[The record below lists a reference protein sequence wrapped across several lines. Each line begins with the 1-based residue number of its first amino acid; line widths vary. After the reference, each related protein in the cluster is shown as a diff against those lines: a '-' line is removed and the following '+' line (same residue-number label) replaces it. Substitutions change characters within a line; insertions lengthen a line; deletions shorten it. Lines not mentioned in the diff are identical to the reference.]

1 MAVQQ
6 PDKLLNL
13 FKDQPLAE
21 HGGRWDGL
29 WREEFTPWDRAGPS
43 MALHDLLADRPDLV
57 PPPPPPSGA
66 ARPKALVPGCGRG
79 YDVLLLAA
87 FGYDAYGVD
96 YSAEATKE
104 AALYQ
109 EKVRAENDERYRPRD
124 GRAQGHVKWL
134 TGDFFA
140 DDWIC
145 EAGADKFDLI
155 FDYTFFCA
163 LPVSARPAWAGRL
176 TQLLAPGGR
185 VVCLQWPTEKPWST
199 GGPPWG
205 VRPEH
210 HVAHLARPGE
220 DVGYDDEGRIAG
232 GEEAAAA
239 AAAARSAAG
248 LRRLE
253 LIVPRRT
260 HQAGVLEDGTV
271 RDRIAVFSH

>member
-1 MAVQQ
+1 MAIQQ

-21 HGGRWDGL
+21 HGSRWDGL

-43 MALHDLLADRPDLV
+43 MALQDLLADRPDLV
-57 PPPPPPSGA
+57 PPPPPPSAA

-109 EKVRAENDERYRPRD
+109 EKIRAENDERYRPRD

-140 DDWIC
+140 DDWIR

-205 VRPEH
+205 GEARAPRGAPGPPGRGRRVRRRGPH
-210 HVAHLARPGE
+210 RGRRGGCGGGGPIRRGAQAPGADRAAADAPGRRAGGRDRPGP
-220 DVGYDDEGRIAG
+220 DSRV
-232 GEEAAAA
+232 
-239 AAAARSAAG
+239 
-248 LRRLE
+248 
-253 LIVPRRT
+253 
-260 HQAGVLEDGTV
+260 
-271 RDRIAVFSH
+271 